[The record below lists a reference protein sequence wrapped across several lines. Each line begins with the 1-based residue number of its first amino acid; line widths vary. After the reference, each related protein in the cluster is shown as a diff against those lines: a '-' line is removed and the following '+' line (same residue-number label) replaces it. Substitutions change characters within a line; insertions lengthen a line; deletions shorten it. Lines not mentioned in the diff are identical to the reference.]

1 MTDKQ
6 KPAPVRAAPTIDV
19 PDLPSSSGAWF
30 GARTQILEKDARF
43 IRAHSDVL
51 DAQASRTNTLFELMA
66 ARMRLFRLM
75 AELAALPEACRR
87 LEEHRLR
94 MLALKNEAEATEAAI
109 VLAEARS
116 RLSQVMGG
124 QKQAAPA
131 ANDGFLGLEEI
142 EELLQTLPEI
152 APETL
157 QTLSLMLKGRM
168 KEKRG

>member
-6 KPAPVRAAPTIDV
+6 KPAPLRPAPTIAV
-19 PDLPSSSGAWF
+19 PDLPSSSGTWL
-30 GARTQILEKDARF
+30 GSRTHILEKDAHF
-43 IRAHSDVL
+43 VRAHADFL
-51 DAQASRTNTLFELMA
+51 DARMTQANSLFELIA

-87 LEEHRLR
+87 LEEHKLR
-94 MLALKNEAEATEAAI
+94 MLTLKNEADATEAAI

-116 RLSQVMGG
+116 RLAQVMGG